1 MIARRTVLLSAAI
14 SAALGLA
21 ACHKKDEAP
30 SADPQAVAAAQ
41 AALSSPAWLRQHLPA
56 QTVAYVRI
64 PSPWGMLNAVPNGR
78 PLDAALSAKAN
89 LDAIATVRDALAK
102 DKVLADL
109 KIAPAV
115 NLLLGD
121 LRSPLEVALIDP
133 VGIPS
138 PASHGLITAALD
150 FANVDA
156 FNARLAALSPN
167 SPILAAPLDAQG
179 NGQLAGGSGAVR
191 YDAGQHRLWIS
202 VGVPMPNGPAPGDPA
217 TLASL
222 IADVGKASASTAP
235 PLLSALEA
243 RIDTSGEGLFGWVTV
258 RGVGAIAA
266 AQAGDSPLGKLPA
279 DFAAKA
285 DAIAFG
291 AGTVNGRGQAQ
302 FLIHSP
308 QARLLQYLAPT
319 SFAPTFKTVGEAH
332 WAFTFAAP
340 TADAWKTMA
349 GNINLDFGPDGAKK
363 INEFGDKIQKR
374 LHMAPTEYFSWFGP
388 EYVFFADD
396 AGTYTAVRVR
406 DWKAWRDRIAQNAQF
421 GWKTGTTKVDGA
433 EVHWL
438 TSPTTID
445 DQLEPNT
452 PAEVQGIM
460 RLFARTGGRAWWVEE
475 GDWAIFAKV
484 PQALS
489 DRVAAGPDAS
499 MEDWFKAHAFPGQRT
514 LAGFSATSH
523 GAQRD
528 AYYTYLS
535 ILQAIQG
542 ISGSD
547 GNVAALPSAHTL
559 GLPDKG
565 VIGAGME
572 VDKETLAFSVTYEQS
587 PFELAGA
594 GGGAT
599 GVATIATAGILAAI
613 AIPQYQVYMIRSQV
627 GSAVASMDAVK
638 AAVAEHRLTTGK
650 FPATNAAAGLGKP
663 ETLGGDY
670 LGSIEIG
677 PGGEIV
683 GTFDTTPPHKANEKL
698 ESGQLILTPAVEGKA
713 IQWRCSADG
722 IEPKYLPA
730 ACRDE
735 PIEP

>member
-14 SAALGLA
+14 TAALGLA

-78 PLDAALSAKAN
+78 PLDAALSAKAH
-89 LDAIATVRDALAK
+89 LEAIGKIRDALSK
-102 DKVLADL
+102 DKLLAEL
-109 KIAPAV
+109 KVAPAL

-121 LRSPLEVALIDP
+121 LRSPVEIALVDP
-133 VGIPS
+133 LGIPS
-138 PASHGLITAALD
+138 PSSRMMATALVD
-150 FANVDA
+150 YPSVDA
-156 FNARLAALSPN
+156 LNARLASVAGDEKL
-167 SPILAAPLDAQG
+167 LAAPLDAQG
-179 NGQLAGGSGAVR
+179 NGMLAGGSAAVHF
-191 YDAGQHRLWIS
+191 DVAQHRLW
-202 VGVPMPNGPAPGDPA
+202 
-217 TLASL
+217 LASTVP
-222 IADVGKASASTAP
+222 VGKNEPMDAQALTGIAADIYKANASTVP

-243 RIDTSGEGLFGWVTV
+243 RIDTSGEGFFGWVTV
-258 RGVGAIAA
+258 RGIGAVAA

-279 DFAAKA
+279 DFASKA

-291 AGTVNGRGQAQ
+291 AGTVNGRGQLQ
-302 FLIHSP
+302 LLVHSP

-332 WAFTFAAP
+332 WAFTLSAP
-340 TADAWKTMA
+340 TAEGWKAMDA
-349 GNINLDFGPDGAKK
+349 NLNLDFGPEGAKK
-363 INEFGDKIQKR
+363 IQEFGNTLQKR
-374 LHMAPTEYFSWFGP
+374 LHMAPTDYFSWFGP

-406 DWKAWRDRIAQNAQF
+406 DWKAWHDRIAQNAQF
-421 GWKTGTTKVDGA
+421 GWKTGTAKVDGE
-433 EVHWL
+433 EVHWM
-438 TSPTTID
+438 TAPNGAD
-445 DQLEPNT
+445 DVLQPNT
-452 PAEVQGIM
+452 PPEMQNLM
-460 RLFARTGGRAWWVEE
+460 RVVARTGGRAWWTEE

-489 DRVAAGPDAS
+489 DRSAAGPDTS
-499 MEDWFKAHAFPGQRT
+499 MEDWFKAHAYQGQRT
-514 LAGFSATSH
+514 VAGFAATSH

-535 ILQAIQG
+535 ILQAMTG
-542 ISGSD
+542 VAGSD
-547 GNVAALPSAHTL
+547 GDIAALPSAHTL

-565 VIGAGME
+565 VIGAGLE
-572 VDKETLAFSVTYEQS
+572 IDKETLALSVTYEQS
-587 PFELAGA
+587 PIELAGA

-599 GVATIATAGILAAI
+599 GMATVASAAIIAAI
-613 AIPQYQVYMIRSQV
+613 AIPQYQQYLIRSQV
-627 GSAVASMDAVK
+627 ANAQAEMQAVQQAVASK
-638 AAVAEHRLTTGK
+638 RLTSGK
-650 FPATNAAAGLGKP
+650 FPATNSAAGLGAP

-670 LGSIEIG
+670 LGSVEIG

-683 GTFDTTPPHKANEKL
+683 GTFDTTPPHKAHRKL
-698 ESGQLILTPAVEGKA
+698 EGGQLILTPSVEGKSV
-713 IQWRCSADG
+713 QWRCSAEG
-722 IEPKYLPA
+722 IDPKDLPA
-730 ACRDE
+730 TCRDE